1 MEFFKSII
9 RIPDLPDVSHV
20 CECLFIPQSTWI
32 RFKLPPFALCI
43 VTLQEPPNFLR
54 AAAFG
59 EYKKPVVVV
68 PNDENQEE
76 EEVELQQEFRET
88 PQMVQVKMPE

>member
-1 MEFFKSII
+1 M
-9 RIPDLPDVSHV
+9 
-20 CECLFIPQSTWI
+20 
-32 RFKLPPFALCI
+32 
-43 VTLQEPPNFLR
+43 TLQEPPNFLR

-76 EEVELQQEFRET
+76 EEVELQQEFREM